1 MAVEN
6 TEKEDKLLIAKAED
20 AMRSAE
26 RKYMTM
32 TVGFLNPRQRTLL
45 KKSVF
50 VSVDYHLNLRAA
62 IPRRSAR
69 SVFSNPNTPIF
80 RLTSLSRSY
89 KLTDATWTV

>member
-50 VSVDYHLNLRAA
+50 VSVDLSFEFEGGYPEAERTLG
-62 IPRRSAR
+62 
-69 SVFSNPNTPIF
+69 VF
-80 RLTSLSRSY
+80 
-89 KLTDATWTV
+89 KHE